1 MRYNPRSGLS
11 IKPVTVTQKAPDR
24 NGLVQFSLKTDIADT
39 APINPATMRFYVIDQ
54 LHRPDFGSTAERTGR
69 ESIRK
74 EPQNIGI
81 FGNAST
87 HSRHHM
93 NHMRIILDLA
103 QELDL
108 YLTSPAAQ
116 IITCQV
122 DQHDMF
128 GIFFLIF
135 Q

>member
-1 MRYNPRSGLS
+1 
-11 IKPVTVTQKAPDR
+11 
-24 NGLVQFSLKTDIADT
+24 
-39 APINPATMRFYVIDQ
+39 MRFYVIDQ

-69 ESIRK
+69 KSIRK

-87 HSRHHM
+87 HSTPYESHA
-93 NHMRIILDLA
+93 NNIDLA

>member
-1 MRYNPRSGLS
+1 
-11 IKPVTVTQKAPDR
+11 
-24 NGLVQFSLKTDIADT
+24 
-39 APINPATMRFYVIDQ
+39 MRFYVIDQ
-54 LHRPDFGSTAERTGR
+54 LHRPGLWEAPLSVPAGKVTC
-69 ESIRK
+69 K
-74 EPQNIGI
+74 EPQNYGI

-122 DQHDMF
+122 DQHDMVRAF
-128 GIFFLIF
+128 SFSSSNNLRANSESRISSPVRRKVPAIGSI
-135 Q
+135 